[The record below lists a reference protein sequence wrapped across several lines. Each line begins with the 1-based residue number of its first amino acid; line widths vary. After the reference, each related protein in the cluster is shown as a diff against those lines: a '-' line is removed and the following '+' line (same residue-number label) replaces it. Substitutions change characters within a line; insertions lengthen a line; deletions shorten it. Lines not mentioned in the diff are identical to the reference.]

1 MLRAEVAVA
10 RRRVLIV
17 EDDEPTRERL
27 VRAVAAHEELEL
39 AAAVGTCR
47 DALASL
53 RRDAPDV
60 MLTDLAL
67 PDGNGIELIRAA
79 RALSS
84 DVLSMAISVFG
95 DEKSVLGAIEAG
107 ARGYLLKD
115 ASAEGVG
122 TAILQL
128 LAGGSPITP
137 AIAQHLI
144 LRFQERAHFEA
155 REPGPELS
163 QREREVLELVVR
175 GFTFPEIAK
184 LLELSPH
191 TIGTFVRRIYR
202 KLEVSSRGEAVFE
215 ALQLGIVKLDD

>member
-1 MLRAEVAVA
+1 MVA
-10 RRRVLIV
+10 RRILII

-27 VRAVAAHEELEL
+27 VRAVEAHAELEI

-47 DALASL
+47 EALLAL
-53 RRDAPDV
+53 RRDAPEV
-60 MLTDLAL
+60 LLTDLAL

-84 DVLSMAISVFG
+84 DILSMVVTVFG

-115 ASAEGVG
+115 ASAEGIG

-144 LRFQERAHFEA
+144 LRFQQSAPVEVRASGPVLSEREH
-155 REPGPELS
+155 
-163 QREREVLELVVR
+163 EVLELVVK
-175 GFTFPEIAK
+175 GFTFPEIAG
-184 LLELSPH
+184 LLALSPH

-202 KLEVSSRGEAVFE
+202 KLEVRSRSEAVFE

>member
-1 MLRAEVAVA
+1 VA
-10 RRRVLIV
+10 RRRILIV
-17 EDDEPTRERL
+17 EDDDPTRERL
-27 VRAVAAHEELEL
+27 VRAVEAHEELEI

-47 DALASL
+47 EALASL
-53 RRDAPDV
+53 RRDPPDV
-60 MLTDLAL
+60 LLSDLAL
-67 PDGNGIELIRAA
+67 PDGNGIDLIRAA
-79 RALSS
+79 RMLSS
-84 DVLSMAISVFG
+84 DILAMAVTVFG
-95 DEKSVLGAIEAG
+95 DEKSVLGAIAAG

-144 LRFQERAHFEA
+144 LHFQENVPAA
-155 REPGPELS
+155 APEPGPELS

-175 GFTFPEIAK
+175 GFTFPEIARA
-184 LLELSPH
+184 LELSPH

-215 ALQLGIVKLDD
+215 ALQLGLVKLDG

>member
-1 MLRAEVAVA
+1 MVA
-10 RRRVLIV
+10 RRILII

-27 VRAVAAHEELEL
+27 VRAVAAHAELEI

-47 DALASL
+47 EALLAL
-53 RRDAPDV
+53 RRDAPEV

-67 PDGNGIELIRAA
+67 PDGNGIQLIRAA

-84 DVLSMAISVFG
+84 DILSMVVTVFG

-115 ASAEGVG
+115 ASAEGIG

-128 LAGGSPITP
+128 LDGGSPITP

-144 LRFQERAHFEA
+144 LRFQQRAPVEA
-155 REPGPELS
+155 RTDGPILS
-163 QREREVLELVVR
+163 EREHEVLELVVK
-175 GFTFPEIAK
+175 GFTFPEIAG
-184 LLELSPH
+184 LLALSPH

-202 KLEVSSRGEAVFE
+202 KLEVRSRSEAVFE
-215 ALQLGIVKLDD
+215 ALQLGIVTLDD

>member
-1 MLRAEVAVA
+1 LS
-10 RRRVLIV
+10 RRRILIV
-17 EDDEPTRERL
+17 EDDVPTRERL
-27 VRAVAAHEELEL
+27 VRALAAHPDELEL
-39 AAAVGTCR
+39 ATAVGSCR
-47 DALASL
+47 EALLAL
-53 RRDAPDV
+53 RRDAPEV
-60 MLTDLAL
+60 MLVDLAL

-84 DVLSMAISVFG
+84 DILSMVVTVFG

-115 ASAEGVG
+115 ASADGVG

-144 LRFQERAHFEA
+144 LRFQESAPIEA
-155 REPGPELS
+155 RVPGPVLS
-163 QREREVLELVVR
+163 QREREVLELVVK
-175 GFTFPEIAK
+175 GFTFAEIAG
-184 LLELSPH
+184 LLGLSPH
-191 TIGTFVRRIYR
+191 TVGTFVRRIYR
-202 KLEVSSRGEAVFE
+202 KLEVRSRGEAVFE

>member
-1 MLRAEVAVA
+1 VD
-10 RRRVLIV
+10 RRRILIV

-27 VRAVAAHEELEL
+27 ERAIAAHEELEV

-47 DALASL
+47 EALLAL
-53 RRDAPDV
+53 RRDAPEV
-60 MLTDLAL
+60 MLADLAL

-79 RALSS
+79 RTLSS
-84 DVLSMAISVFG
+84 DILSMVVTVFG

-115 ASAEGVG
+115 ASVEGVA

-144 LRFQERAHFEA
+144 LRFQEAAPLEA
-155 REPGPELS
+155 RAPGPVLS
-163 QREREVLELVVR
+163 QREHEVLELVVK
-175 GFTFPEIAK
+175 GFTFAEIAK
-184 LLELSPH
+184 LLALSPH
-191 TIGTFVRRIYR
+191 TVGTFVRRIYR
-202 KLEVSSRGEAVFE
+202 KLEVRSRGEAVFE

>member
-1 MLRAEVAVA
+1 MTN
-10 RRRVLIV
+10 RRRILIV

-27 VRAVAAHEELEL
+27 VRALAAHADELEL

-47 DALASL
+47 EALLAL
-53 RRDAPDV
+53 RRDAPEV
-60 MLTDLAL
+60 MLVDLAL

-84 DVLSMAISVFG
+84 DILSMVVTVFG

-115 ASAEGVG
+115 AAAEGVG

-144 LRFQERAHFEA
+144 LRFQESAPVEA
-155 REPGPELS
+155 RAPGPVLS
-163 QREREVLELVVR
+163 QREHEVLELVVK
-175 GFTFPEIAK
+175 GFTFSEIAG
-184 LLELSPH
+184 LLGLSPH
-191 TIGTFVRRIYR
+191 TVGTFVRRIYR
-202 KLEVSSRGEAVFE
+202 KLEVRSRGEAVFE